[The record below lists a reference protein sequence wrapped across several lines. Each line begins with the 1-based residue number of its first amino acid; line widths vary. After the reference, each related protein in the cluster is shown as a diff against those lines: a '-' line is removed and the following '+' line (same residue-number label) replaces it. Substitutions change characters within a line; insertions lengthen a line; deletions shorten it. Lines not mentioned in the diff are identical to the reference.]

1 MRLFGPVERV
11 EEGQVVSVNGVG
23 DTFAGVLVA
32 GLARGGD
39 VCDAEGGL
47 IGLAQRGAVMSLRS
61 GESVAPEVRG
71 LRKRLEG
78 LVPRRR

>member
-1 MRLFGPVERV
+1 
-11 EEGQVVSVNGVG
+11 
-23 DTFAGVLVA
+23 
-32 GLARGGD
+32 
-39 VCDAEGGL
+39 
-47 IGLAQRGAVMSLRS
+47 LAQRGAVMSLRS